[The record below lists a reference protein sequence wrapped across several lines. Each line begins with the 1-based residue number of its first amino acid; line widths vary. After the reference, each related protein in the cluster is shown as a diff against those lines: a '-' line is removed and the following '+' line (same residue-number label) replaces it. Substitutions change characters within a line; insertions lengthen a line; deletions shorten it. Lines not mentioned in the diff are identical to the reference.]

1 MKTTILAAA
10 LLFSPLWANQPSAAP
25 DFIADDEDYAEEA
38 VQLDDG
44 LFNILLEIESTMYSR
59 QDESLFQYRLVTL
72 LPLIMEQ
79 GNPDITLPETKGNTA
94 LHYAC
99 ALGHVKLVQWLIDH
113 GADTKARTKRGASVR
128 DCVGRANRRAILRM
142 LDEAH
147 ARPVPRPGNQA
158 AGQPSAR

>member
-59 QDESLFQYRLVTL
+59 QDESLFQSRLVLQLSKHVHEYL
-72 LPLIMEQ
+72 LYLY
-79 GNPDITLPETKGNTA
+79 L
-94 LHYAC
+94 L
-99 ALGHVKLVQWLIDH
+99 LSFLF
-113 GADTKARTKRGASVR
+113 
-128 DCVGRANRRAILRM
+128 
-142 LDEAH
+142 
-147 ARPVPRPGNQA
+147 
-158 AGQPSAR
+158 

>member
-10 LLFSPLWANQPSAAP
+10 LLFSPLWANQPSVAP

-38 VQLDDG
+38 VRLDDG

-128 DCVGRANRRAILRM
+128 DCVGRDNRKTILRM
-142 LDEAH
+142 LDAAAAGPESQQ
-147 ARPVPRPGNQA
+147 RDQA
-158 AGQPSAR
+158 TGQPSAR

>member
-10 LLFSPLWANQPSAAP
+10 LLFSPLWANQPSVAP

-72 LPLIMEQ
+72 LPLIMER

-94 LHYAC
+94 LLDAINE
-99 ALGHVKLVQWLIDH
+99 ALAELT
-113 GADTKARTKRGASVR
+113 ADGTIQ
-128 DCVGRANRRAILRM
+128 AIV
-142 LDEAH
+142 DKYIPAE
-147 ARPVPRPGNQA
+147 
-158 AGQPSAR
+158 